1 MFQRT
6 LKIPKSIS
14 FFLFGARGTGKSTLM
29 RSAFSSDTS
38 LWFNLLD
45 LEVEERLARHPME
58 LQREVLL
65 LPPSVQHVVIDE
77 IQKLPRLLDVV
88 HNLIET
94 HKVPQQFILTGSS
107 ARKLK
112 AGGANLLAGRAALR
126 TLHPLTAAELGNTFN
141 EAEALQWGT
150 LPKIWNVDTPEE
162 REDIL
167 RAYANI
173 YLKEEIWGEQLI
185 RQLDPFRRFLEVAAR
200 QSGKIVNHS
209 KIARDV
215 GVDVK
220 TVQSWYQVV
229 EDTLIGFHL
238 DAYHSSVRKQLRQ
251 APKFYFFDVGV
262 TRALAQMLR
271 VAPAEQTSYFGDL
284 FEQFV
289 VCELNAR
296 NQYEQLDYRLSYLQ
310 TKSGVEVDV
319 IVERPGKPT
328 ALVEIKS
335 TKIVTEDDICSL
347 QHFLSDFPESDF
359 FLLSRDPKPQKFGRI
374 KAVHWRDGIGEI

>member
-1 MFQRT
+1 M
-6 LKIPKSIS
+6 S
-14 FFLFGARGTGKSTLM
+14 FFLLGARGTGKSTLM
-29 RSAFSSDTS
+29 RSAFDSDTS

-162 REDIL
+162 REEFL

-173 YLKEEIWGEQLI
+173 YLKEEILGEQLI

-229 EDTLIGFHL
+229 EDTLVGFHL

-296 NQYEQLDYRLSYLQ
+296 NQYEQQDYRLSYLR

-335 TKIVTEDDICSL
+335 TKIVTEDDIRSL